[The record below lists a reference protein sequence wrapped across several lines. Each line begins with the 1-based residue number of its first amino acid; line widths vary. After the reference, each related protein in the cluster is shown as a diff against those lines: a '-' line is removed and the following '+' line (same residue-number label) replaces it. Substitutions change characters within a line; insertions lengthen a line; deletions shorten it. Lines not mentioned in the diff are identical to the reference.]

1 MMQLGRKHLTIIHN
15 TRSLI
20 RTLKYVLDILQTEDV
35 FTVEEYKH
43 KHTHTHTHTHIS
55 IAKTVS
61 KKIGALIRSMK
72 FLSLEVA
79 LYLYKSTIRPCMEYC
94 YRIWV
99 GASSCY
105 LELLDQLQKRI
116 YRTVAPSLAA
126 SLEPLAHRQNVVS
139 LRPQS
144 CQLFASCQPPTPVQ
158 N

>member
-1 MMQLGRKHLTIIHN
+1 MMELGRKHLTIIHN

-20 RTLKYVLDILQTEDV
+20 RTLKYVLDILQTEYV
-35 FTVEEYKH
+35 FTVE
-43 KHTHTHTHTHIS
+43 THTLS
-55 IAKTVS
+55 LLLNV
-61 KKIGALIRSMK
+61 GDLIRSMK

-94 YRIWV
+94 YHIWI

-105 LELLDQLQKRI
+105 LELLDKLQKRI

-126 SLEPLAHRQNVVS
+126 SLEPLAYRQNVVS

-144 CQLFASCQPPTPVQ
+144 CQLFASCQPPAPI
-158 N
+158 